1 MQWPDLNRLQKTITT
16 AREKQSLNNWQKTHA
31 EQRCSG
37 RALLAGRQWV
47 IDLTESRPVRENG
60 PAGRNLFCRDD
71 GRPRN
76 ICLVLSLFFS
86 LCSSDG
92 NCVHGPPRIESTPDR
107 RHGARWHHDATM
119 SSATATANN
128 EDETPHFFVNICNEL
143 HNAHRAGIEE
153 ALFRSFFDVHGSTQI
168 QCASGPDHCTHSLPV
183 DGSVHCCMNC
193 GLKYHSSLTCCV
205 ETLSY
210 CFSVR
215 DSGLVAPMLS
225 PYGQERLG
233 QSSLEQFN
241 ICRLCQER
249 LRPIL
254 DGVSEGVPSDGV
266 QEGVPLLPPIIV
278 PKTSTRSKKRVKVVF
293 HYRSTL
299 LR

>member
-1 MQWPDLNRLQKTITT
+1 MYLSHKVIKASWPFCPAENARRT
-16 AREKQSLNNWQKTHA
+16 APWA
-31 EQRCSG
+31 
-37 RALLAGRQWV
+37 

-60 PAGRNLFCRDD
+60 PAGRNLFCQARAVR
-71 GRPRN
+71 GTF
-76 ICLVLSLFFS
+76 VSFF
-86 LCSSDG
+86 LCSFPFVPQMVIVSTD
-92 NCVHGPPRIESTPDR
+92 HPESSPSTPDR
-107 RHGARWHHDATM
+107 RHGARRHHDATM

-143 HNAHRAGIEE
+143 HNAHRVGIEE

-183 DGSVHCCMNC
+183 DGSVHRCMNC
-193 GLKYHSSLTCCV
+193 GLKYHLSLTCCV

-225 PYGQERLG
+225 PCGQERLG

-254 DGVSEGVPSDGV
+254 DGVSVSSV
-266 QEGVPLLPPIIV
+266 CVLASI
-278 PKTSTRSKKRVKVVF
+278 KCF
-293 HYRSTL
+293 
-299 LR
+299 